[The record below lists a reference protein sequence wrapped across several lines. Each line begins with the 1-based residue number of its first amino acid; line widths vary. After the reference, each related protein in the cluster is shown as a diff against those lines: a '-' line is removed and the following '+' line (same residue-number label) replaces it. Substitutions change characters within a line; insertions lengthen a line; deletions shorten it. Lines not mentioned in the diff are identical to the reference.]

1 MWDAIKHGDVEE
13 RKDRMALTLL
23 FPIKSV
29 TSQIRTRLQNKI
41 DLT

>member
-13 RKDRMALTLL
+13 RKDMMTLTLL

-29 TSQIRTRLQNKI
+29 RSQIRTRLQNKI